1 MARTI
6 KTNDGTSLAYEQH
19 GETGPIL
26 VLIHG
31 WSGSR
36 RYFSSVFEHLA
47 GRCRVYALDLRH
59 HGDSGRPSHGL
70 HVARLAA
77 DLNDFLTELRLTDV
91 CLLGASMGAAVIW
104 SYIENYRKGFQAL
117 YLLTRHPCRTGR
129 RAGTSG
135 QRAATTPR
143 RSPKPRGRPPG
154 RRRGDRRLVP
164 VQAHRPGAPR
174 GADRRDD
181 AMRPARARA
190 DNGRP
195 HAARLAPRAPHDR
208 PPVPQPRRAAKQRL
222 PVGGL
227 RGGRLPHPRLQDGV
241 LRGVQPLA
249 VHRGAAEVCRRGP
262 QVRRPGDARLHR

>member
-104 SYIENYRKGFQAL
+104 SYIENYRTSRLSGAVFVDQAPLQNRAEGWDLGSKGCYDAASL
-117 YLLTRHPCRTGR
+117 AEASWP
-129 RAGTSG
+129 TSG
-135 QRAATTPR
+135 P
-143 RSPKPRGRPPG
+143 PPRGPPTRACPSPSTRSSA
-154 RRRGDRRLVP
+154 RR
-164 VQAHRPGAPR
+164 
-174 GADRRDD
+174 
-181 AMRPARARA
+181 
-190 DNGRP
+190 
-195 HAARLAPRAPHDR
+195 
-208 PPVPQPRRAAKQRL
+208 
-222 PVGGL
+222 
-227 RGGRLPHPRLQDGV
+227 
-241 LRGVQPLA
+241 
-249 VHRGAAEVCRRGP
+249 
-262 QVRRPGDARLHR
+262 